1 VFSEVDD
8 GKTSYSSLKK
18 YHDEL
23 ERAFWILGR
32 PSLLS
37 RHQPILSQ
45 ESLFKIFRVFCLL
58 ADHKS
63 KKGSLTQVSLAK
75 GEVEDITRCLVTEL
89 GREFDQQDY
98 NHLEAMMPDFTLPV
112 LITFLEGR
120 YLQDVEGPAIEA
132 AVEELYQMFVEQILE
147 KGKLFQRLSF
157 APVWIC
163 REVELIPWEIRIS
176 RSSIGIVPP
185 IKNKLISGPLV
196 KLTKKTTVHRIPDQ
210 PGAKSCRFTL
220 SSEDNKLVQ
229 LAAPD
234 HRMKTRW
241 LRALDEAITY
251 SEESLP
257 YQKILS
263 GLRKEGRALEEE
275 KEVEEKIRRASQADI
290 IEQTQAELVAE
301 RLARVEAEEAAREEA
316 AARALEEKRVRELTS
331 MRQELEKLLEQETQA
346 KRDEEIVRNLQARVL
361 REEWEKREELEALQ
375 KEQNLL
381 LEEERKKREAFEAL
395 QLEKE
400 TQLEEAQKRLRKLEL
415 ERQKLDRELRGAR
428 EKIVMSE
435 RGKELLEARMK
446 VKERTPPS
454 RTYSLRPI
462 RREQRA
468 TPLRSSS
475 FNTHSNKRPNVAKNA
490 PKENESS
497 SLQQTEE
504 QPDDKNSD
512 TINPSNCYRA
522 SDNGVNLNKL
532 ESSTDSLNNNDKY
545 CSQSTLVSSDSQ
557 VNFENGKRNETIVE
571 DDSVAS
577 NQKSDSDTEVK

>member
-1 VFSEVDD
+1 MIYRG
-8 GKTSYSSLKK
+8 GKLDVS
-18 YHDEL
+18 
-23 ERAFWILGR
+23 R
-32 PSLLS
+32 P
-37 RHQPILSQ
+37 
-45 ESLFKIFRVFCLL
+45 V
-58 ADHKS
+58 
-63 KKGSLTQVSLAK
+63 VSLAK

-147 KGKLFQRLSF
+147 KRLSF

-220 SSEDNKLVQ
+220 CSEDNKLVQ

-331 MRQELEKLLEQETQA
+331 MRQE
-346 KRDEEIVRNLQARVL
+346 NLQARVL

-400 TQLEEAQKRLRKLEL
+400 TQLQEAQNRLRKLEL

-512 TINPSNCYRA
+512 AINPSNCYRA